1 MKRAATDG
9 PMRTTPL
16 CIYHMHS
23 VQRMDN
29 FKSDT

>member
-1 MKRAATDG
+1 MKHAETDG
-9 PMRTTPL
+9 LMRANPL

-29 FKSDT
+29 F